1 MKKDISL
8 WHSDDYNWLIFKMQD
23 DSIVQEFIA
32 ENLNKKN
39 LFISVKQPRFT
50 ESASPMLSMFDF
62 VTF

>member
-1 MKKDISL
+1 
-8 WHSDDYNWLIFKMQD
+8 MQD

-62 VTF
+62 VTL